1 MKTAEI
7 VILRTLQGLSIAL
20 GTLVTIAIVYAFV
33 QIAIGNVHST
43 ASFEF

>member
-1 MKTAEI
+1 MKTSEI
-7 VILRTLQGLSIAL
+7 VILRTLQCLSIGLGILTFTAL
-20 GTLVTIAIVYAFV
+20 AYAFV

>member
-7 VILRTLQGLSIAL
+7 VILRALQGLSIAL
-20 GTLVTIAIVYAFV
+20 GILVTIALVYAFV

>member
-1 MKTAEI
+1 MKTSEI
-7 VILRTLQGLSIAL
+7 VFLRTLQFASIAL
-20 GTLVTIAIVYAFV
+20 GILTFSAIIYAFV